1 MYIFHE
7 HNTSFCLYI
16 KHFHCIR
23 FHLVFR
29 ISFTNICL
37 YTLDFYV
44 NHENTGN
51 TVSYTVMIGLKNC
64 IEAGVIHKD
73 MWVMC
78 AGFGVGLSWGGVILK
93 F

>member
-7 HNTSFCLYI
+7 QNTAFCLYI

-23 FHLVFR
+23 FHLAFR

-44 NHENTGN
+44 NHENTILIY
-51 TVSYTVMIGLKNC
+51 SYLSFKNNNKQKETILDAYTRMVFLIYDKIGKKEVNL
-64 IEAGVIHKD
+64 
-73 MWVMC
+73 
-78 AGFGVGLSWGGVILK
+78 
-93 F
+93 

>member
-7 HNTSFCLYI
+7 QNIAFCLYI
-16 KHFHCIR
+16 MRFHCIR

-44 NHENTGN
+44 NYENL
-51 TVSYTVMIGLKNC
+51 VQS
-64 IEAGVIHKD
+64 
-73 MWVMC
+73 
-78 AGFGVGLSWGGVILK
+78 
-93 F
+93 